1 MSTATAS
8 RTQQRLAAEGTG
20 TPFVWLHASC
30 VQLAGTGI
38 LLLGPS
44 GSGKSDIA
52 LSLIDAGATLVADD
66 QVRVECCEGRLFAGP
81 AQALAG
87 LLEVRGMGILRLP
100 CCARTP
106 LGLAV
111 ELDAIGPW
119 PRLPEPT
126 TYEVL
131 GVGLRHVRLDPRAP
145 SACAKIRVA
154 LAAERVA

>member
-1 MSTATAS
+1 MSAATAS
-8 RTQQRLAAEGTG
+8 RTRRQPEAQGAED
-20 TPFVWLHASC
+20 PFVWLHASC
-30 VQLAGTGI
+30 VQLGGTGV

-52 LSLIDAGATLVADD
+52 LSLIDAGAMLVADD
-66 QVRVECCEGRLFAGP
+66 QVRVERCQGRLFAHP
-81 AQALAG
+81 AEALVG

-111 ELDAIGPW
+111 ELDTVGPW
-119 PRLPEPT
+119 PRLPEPA
-126 TYEVL
+126 TYELL
-131 GVGLRHVRLDPRAP
+131 GISLRHVRLDPRAP